1 MVNIMAWRQGSG
13 PDDAGRW
20 INDEGGRIIINVQ
33 SEITKRCRELARQM
47 QNQLNEEIKGGPVA
61 FTKRAL
67 FFNYIQSGYKRI
79 NQIIVRG
86 DQAAYLRTVL
96 NPEDANELYEKII
109 PTGSARLTKQGNI
122 SALNK
127 GISSKKLIV
136 VEEKGKKYLI
146 DPSKKSKKQHS
157 KRVIGVKEK
166 KKRKLVY
173 DFFKNAE
180 DWAKLL
186 LSDVNGTFK
195 FTRRTE

>member
-1 MVNIMAWRQGSG
+1 MAWRQGSG

-47 QNQLNEEIKGGPVA
+47 QNQLNEEIKGGPVT
-61 FTKRAL
+61 FTKRAF
-67 FFNYIQSGYKRI
+67 FFNYIQSGDKRI

-96 NPEDANELYEKII
+96 NPDDANELYDKII
-109 PTGSARLTKQGNI
+109 PTQSARLTKQGNI
-122 SALNK
+122 STLNK
-127 GISSKKLIV
+127 GVSSKKLII

-146 DPSKKSKKQHS
+146 DTTKKSKKQRS
-157 KRVIGVKEK
+157 KRVVGIKEK

-180 DWAKLL
+180 DGAKLI

>member
-1 MVNIMAWRQGSG
+1 MAWRQGNG
-13 PDDAGRW
+13 PADAGRW

-33 SEITKRCRELARQM
+33 SEITNRCRELARQM
-47 QNQLNEEIKGGPVA
+47 QEQLNKEIKDGPVA

-67 FFNYIQSGYKRI
+67 FFNYIQSGDKRI

-96 NPEDANELYEKII
+96 DPDEANELYDKII
-109 PTGSARLTKQGNI
+109 PTQSARLTKQGNI
-122 SALNK
+122 STLNK
-127 GISSKKLIV
+127 GITSKKLIV

-146 DPSKKSKKQHS
+146 DTTKKSKKQRS
-157 KRVIGVKEK
+157 KRVIGIKEK

-180 DWAKLL
+180 DGAKLI
-186 LSDVNGTFK
+186 LSDINGTFQ

>member
-1 MVNIMAWRQGSG
+1 MAWRQGNG
-13 PDDAGRW
+13 PADAGRW

-33 SEITKRCRELARQM
+33 SEITNRCRELARQM
-47 QNQLNEEIKGGPVA
+47 QEQLNQEIKDGPVA

-67 FFNYIQSGYKRI
+67 FFNYIQSGDKRI

-96 NPEDANELYEKII
+96 DPDEANELYDKII
-109 PTGSARLTKQGNI
+109 PTQSARLTKQGNI
-122 SALNK
+122 STLNK
-127 GISSKKLIV
+127 GITSKKLIV

-146 DPSKKSKKQHS
+146 DTTKKSKKQRS
-157 KRVIGVKEK
+157 KRVIGIKEK

-173 DFFKNAE
+173 DFFKNA
-180 DWAKLL
+180 DDGAKLI
-186 LSDVNGTFK
+186 LSDINGTFQ